1 MAFPGFPRPPA
12 GTLPRASVLRANT
25 DQIYTMYEE
34 IPTFDEAVRFHGHTC
49 PGLALGYLM
58 ATEARRILDSGRAGD
73 EDIVAV
79 AETDAC
85 SLDAIQVVCGCTA
98 GKGNLIVRDWG
109 KHACTFYNRSTGTAV
124 RMVVRPDTDLESL
137 VPDTGDPDER
147 RERIARA
154 VVAAPADE
162 ILKIEPVKTPI
173 PEKAR
178 IFPSVPCS
186 VCGEMVAE
194 HRVRTRDGRPVCIP
208 CSES

>member
-1 MAFPGFPRPPA
+1 
-12 GTLPRASVLRANT
+12 
-25 DQIYTMYEE
+25 MYEE
-34 IPTFDEAVRFHGHTC
+34 IPTFDDAVRFHGHVC

-58 ATEARRILDSGRAGD
+58 ATGALRALASGRAVD
-73 EDIVAV
+73 EDFVAV

-109 KHACTFYNRSTGTAV
+109 KHACTFYNRVTGKAV
-124 RMVVRPDTDLESL
+124 RMVVRSDIDLESL
-137 VPDTGDPDER
+137 VPEGGDPEVR

-154 VVAAPADE
+154 IVAMPADE
-162 ILKIEPVKTPI
+162 MLKIEPVSTPI

-178 IFPSVPCS
+178 IVPSVTCS
-186 VCGEMVAE
+186 VCGELVAG